1 MDNPWERRIMRASR
15 VRLKADSILTAHHA
29 FNPIFGI
36 VGPLLQ
42 LVGAAIVATA
52 NRRGEPDR
60 KNAVKQIT
68 RLRAFKATPA

>member
-1 MDNPWERRIMRASR
+1 MHYMMPMNVISGPTAVSQ
-15 VRLKADSILTAHHA
+15 TAHHA
-29 FNPIFGI
+29 FNPIFRI

-60 KNAVKQIT
+60 KNTVK
-68 RLRAFKATPA
+68 